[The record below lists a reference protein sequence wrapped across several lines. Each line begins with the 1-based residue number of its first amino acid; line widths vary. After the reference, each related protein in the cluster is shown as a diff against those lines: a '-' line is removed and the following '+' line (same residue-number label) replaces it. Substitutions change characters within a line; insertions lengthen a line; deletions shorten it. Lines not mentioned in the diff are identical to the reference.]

1 MSEMLIR
8 FYPNT
13 PLTCYPF
20 SCYENTYSH
29 LPVDKRQERERS
41 GGAMTYRTG
50 NMGYDR
56 FERLK
61 RSIQDEGILNPVMIE
76 YFVKEKPNGR
86 GHHPLG
92 LAVQVGNNRVC
103 AMDVLGIERG
113 PALFI
118 VPRSVIHLLPEG
130 LYEDVAQDKTL
141 LPLLR
146 KLYVEVLRAPE
157 ESHDG
162 NLGPPDAWMGSN
174 VLLELVRNTLS
185 DPNLL
190 TRQRSKNHEA

>member
-8 FYPNT
+8 HYPLT
-13 PLTCYPF
+13 PLTCYPY
-20 SCYENTYSH
+20 SCFENAYSH
-29 LPVDKRQERERS
+29 LPMDKRQERERS
-41 GGAMTYRTG
+41 GGAMTWRTG
-50 NMGYDR
+50 NMDYDR

-61 RSIQDEGILNPVMIE
+61 RSIHDEGILNPVMIE
-76 YFVKEKPNGR
+76 YFKKEK
-86 GHHPLG
+86 HPLG

-103 AMDVLGIERG
+103 AMDILGIESG

-118 VPRSVIHLLPEG
+118 VPRSVEHLLPSDPFTD
-130 LYEDVAQDKTL
+130 LAQDSTL
-141 LPLLR
+141 LSTVRALWS
-146 KLYVEVLRAPE
+146 EVLRAPE

-162 NLGPPDAWMGSN
+162 NLGQPDAWMGSN
-174 VLLELVRNTLS
+174 VLLALVRNTLP